1 MKKKGFIAG
10 LFLLLLMCTVL
21 PVSAAQSGERG
32 VFDTYGVLDQKE
44 EQKFSEI
51 IEDIYHQYHFGIA
64 LVVSEDIDG
73 DERQYA
79 ARFMQTKNIGYGDT
93 KEGLC
98 IFHQPDARNLAIVF
112 RGQAKDQF
120 SSRIQDRILDH
131 AIPLLKEEDFSG
143 AYETLLLDVEK
154 GLSILAQGKE
164 LRPMDFSQTGWQAYL
179 GKWGLISLLIMAI
192 PTGLMVWYQ
201 GSKMKTQR
209 PMEDADFYLVEDQ
222 VEITRR
228 EDRYLRTITSR
239 TKIEDTSKNNDSG
252 GFSSG
257 GESFSGS
264 SRDY

>member
-1 MKKKGFIAG
+1 MKKKEILAG
-10 LFLLLLMCTVL
+10 LLLILLLCTAL
-21 PVSAAQSGERG
+21 PVKAAEPGKRG
-32 VFDTYGVLDQKE
+32 VFDTYGALDQKE
-44 EQKFSEI
+44 EQRFKEI
-51 IEDIYHQYHFGIA
+51 IEDIYHRYHFGIA
-64 LVVSEDIDG
+64 LVVSEDVGG
-73 DERQYA
+73 DERKYA
-79 ARFMQTKNIGYGDT
+79 ARFMQTLDIGYGDT
-93 KEGLC
+93 REGLC

-120 SSRIQDRILDH
+120 SRKIQDLMLDH
-131 AIPLLKEEDFSG
+131 SIPLLKENDFIG
-143 AYETLLLDVEK
+143 AYETVLSDAEK
-154 GLSILAQGKE
+154 GLSILARGDK

-201 GSKMKTQR
+201 ESKMKTQR